1 MGWLIISVCINCY
14 LLYLIKHVCS
24 FTPNYLSVFSSLNPL
39 QSMFEQK
46 PPVLPFII
54 HPALTDLDEGMDM
67 FVFLS
72 KFLPLLIY
80 PLGLSCIF
88 IILALVL
95 SKRPRMKSAALWAA
109 LIVLWIGGNRWVSS
123 SLTRSLE
130 TRFLAPETI
139 PAVEA
144 IVVLGGGTESS
155 APPRSGVELN
165 GAGDRLI
172 QTARLYREGVAT
184 KIYLS
189 GGNITWQG
197 SRPSTP
203 AEEMQE
209 ILLFMGVPQDALVLQ
224 TNSRNTYEDA
234 LYTSELLRVQGIDR
248 IVLVTSASHMPR
260 SMGLFEKQGIE
271 VIPAPADFSVPDY
284 AWQDLWQGSFGSQ
297 VINLIPNS
305 GALSQTT
312 ASLKEYLGLLVYR
325 LRGWI

>member
-1 MGWLIISVCINCY
+1 
-14 LLYLIKHVCS
+14 
-24 FTPNYLSVFSSLNPL
+24 
-39 QSMFEQK
+39 
-46 PPVLPFII
+46 
-54 HPALTDLDEGMDM
+54 MDM

-72 KFLPLLIY
+72 KFLPLLVY
-80 PLGLSCIF
+80 PLGLACIF

-95 SKRPRMKSAALWAA
+95 SKHPRMRSAALWVA
-109 LIVLWIGGNRWVSS
+109 LLVLWISGNRWVSS

-130 TRFLAPETI
+130 TRYLAPETI

-155 APPRSGVELN
+155 GPPRSGVEIN
-165 GAGDRLI
+165 GAGDRLL
-172 QTARLYREGVAT
+172 QAVRLYREGVAP

-189 GGNITWQG
+189 GGNITWLG
-197 SRPSTP
+197 NRPSTP

-209 ILLFMGVPQDALVLQ
+209 ILLFIGVPQDALVLQ
-224 TNSRNTYEDA
+224 TNSQNTYEDA
-234 LYTSELLRVQGIDR
+234 LYTSDLLRAQGINR

-260 SMGLFEKQGIE
+260 SVGLFEKQGIE

-297 VINLIPNS
+297 VINLIPNA

-312 ASLKEYLGLLVYR
+312 ASLKEYIGLLVYS